1 MALSEAGLVGSWVL
15 VARAVPYKEF
25 QRLLSHKIV
34 PILNK
39 VPFPY
44 FQQLVWLVLEIKM
57 EIDI

>member
-1 MALSEAGLVGSWVL
+1 MMR
-15 VARAVPYKEF
+15 ARYTNRKNTRKILLHV
-25 QRLLSHKIV
+25 LSHKIV